1 MSPITI
7 ESRSV
12 SEELICKLAGGGLTG
27 LLTLQRLRY
36 TSPPSDSALSSL
48 FVFHLEGN
56 ECISANAKH
65 CGECIQAGAKCGW
78 CEQEV
83 RELKWSAVFTA
94 EEASLMFYLR
104 LILFV
109 IFETLIDSSI
119 PKEKGGIFSNLLYQ

>member
-7 ESRSV
+7 ETRSV
-12 SEELICKLAGGGLTG
+12 AEEPICKRAGGGLTG
-27 LLTLQRLRY
+27 LLILQRLRY

-83 RELKWSAVFTA
+83 RELK
-94 EEASLMFYLR
+94 
-104 LILFV
+104 
-109 IFETLIDSSI
+109 
-119 PKEKGGIFSNLLYQ
+119 

>member
-1 MSPITI
+1 M
-7 ESRSV
+7 RSV
-12 SEELICKLAGGGLTG
+12 AEEPICKRAGGGLTG
-27 LLTLQRLRY
+27 LLILQRLRY

-94 EEASLMFYLR
+94 AEVKTAVKPNIMFYVR

-109 IFETLIDSSI
+109 IFETSIDSSI